1 MTLGTHTYNDMCTYH
16 KPLPIFGADEIEIFR
31 NGNNPTW
38 YIDQCTMYYKFS
50 LPIWEGVG
58 LRKKATKKNTHT
70 HRGIYI
76 YYIYIYQWYIK
87 GCGFY

>member
-38 YIDQCTMYYKFS
+38 YIDQCTLYYNS
-50 LPIWEGVG
+50 LSQYGRGWDCA
-58 LRKKATKKNTHT
+58 KATKRTPT
-70 HRGIYI
+70 LTEGV
-76 YYIYIYQWYIK
+76 
-87 GCGFY
+87 